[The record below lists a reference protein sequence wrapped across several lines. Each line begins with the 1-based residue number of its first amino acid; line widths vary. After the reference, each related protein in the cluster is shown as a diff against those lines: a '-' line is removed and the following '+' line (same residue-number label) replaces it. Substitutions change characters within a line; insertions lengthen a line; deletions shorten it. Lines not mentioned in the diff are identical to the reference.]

1 MLLLKGKLEL
11 LLLWLIYLHLLF
23 TVGFLKTMY
32 ELISADKE
40 EIYSA
45 RDFNFTLNYKLD
57 NQEQGADGRGANS
70 QS

>member
-1 MLLLKGKLEL
+1 M
-11 LLLWLIYLHLLF
+11 
-23 TVGFLKTMY
+23 
-32 ELISADKE
+32 LISADKE